1 MPAEVL
7 SYFLKHNNLQLR
19 LGFQVILKCAPFL
32 KGLKVANAVSINE
45 ELCEGIERLFEG
57 MNISWRIL
65 SRKEG
70 KCLILFYRA
79 EELEEYLQRPEQR
92 KILREFGYS
101 CQGLEEMLDHLSR
114 RICILGGGDWGFP
127 HEIGV
132 FLGYPAEDVWG
143 FIENAGKQYLFVGY
157 WKVYHNPS
165 FAKKTFKKY
174 DQAIECAV
182 NEFLAGKSFREIMEV
197 EE

>member
-1 MPAEVL
+1 MPAEVI

-19 LGFQVILKCAPFL
+19 LGFQIILQCAPVL
-32 KGLKVANAVSINE
+32 KGVKVANAVSISE
-45 ELCEGIERLFEG
+45 ELCEGIGELFEG
-57 MNISWRIL
+57 MKISWRIL

-70 KCLILFYRA
+70 KCLILFYHP

-92 KILREFGYS
+92 RILRKFGYS
-101 CQGLEEMLDHLSR
+101 CQRLEEMLDDLSR
-114 RICILGGGDWGFP
+114 RACAFSRAGQEFP

-157 WKVYHNPS
+157 WKVYHEPS
-165 FAKKTFKKY
+165 LAKRTFKKY
-174 DQAIECAV
+174 DQAVECAV
-182 NEFLAGKSFREIMEV
+182 NEFLSGKSFREIME
-197 EE
+197 